1 MNIADIRI
9 EYSLQSLEL
18 NEVNKS
24 PLEQFKTWLEEAIRA
39 EALEVN
45 AMNLATVRPDGGPN
59 NRIVLLKGLD
69 TGFVFF
75 TNYRS
80 DKGSEIA
87 QNNKVALTFFW
98 PELERQVRVV
108 GVATK
113 VSPQESD
120 DYFFSRPFSSQIGA
134 WVSPQSQPIAD
145 RDFLEKREEEFKNKF
160 HPDTITRPE
169 HWGGYRVMASE
180 IEFWQGR
187 PSRLHDRIL
196 YKITENGDWLLSRVA
211 P

>member
-18 NEVNKS
+18 NEVNNS
-24 PLEQFKTWLEEAIRA
+24 PLEQFKTWLSEAIRA

-45 AMNLATVRPDGGPN
+45 AMNLATVRTDGGPN

-69 TGFVFF
+69 SGFVFF

-80 DKGSEIA
+80 EKGTEI
-87 QNNKVALTFFW
+87 QKNNKVALTFFW
-98 PELERQVRVV
+98 PELERQVRVI
-108 GVATK
+108 GVANK
-113 VSPQESD
+113 VSEEESD
-120 DYFFSRPFSSQIGA
+120 AYFFSRPYSSQIGA
-134 WVSPQSQPIAD
+134 WVSPQSQPLVD
-145 RDFLEKREEEFKNKF
+145 RDYLEKREEEYKRRFQ
-160 HPDTITRPE
+160 PDTIKRPD
-169 HWGGYRVMASE
+169 HWGGYRVIASE

-187 PSRLHDRIL
+187 PSRLHDRIV
-196 YKITENGDWLLSRVA
+196 YKIKENGGWVVTRVA